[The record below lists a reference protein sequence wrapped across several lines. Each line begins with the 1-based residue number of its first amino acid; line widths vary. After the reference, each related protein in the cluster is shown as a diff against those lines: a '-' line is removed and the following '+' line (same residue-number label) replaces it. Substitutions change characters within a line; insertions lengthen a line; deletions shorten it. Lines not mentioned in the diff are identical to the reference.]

1 MSAQSFSLIQTG
13 SLNMPHESLRIYLY
27 SNSSVFR
34 NWIESSLLSAG
45 VRIFAKPRG
54 DYRSQ
59 PLDQN
64 FFNCLIVDE
73 EVGGEEFDRM
83 IRVPAHKGF
92 EDMKLGVAPYI
103 LSQLPE
109 YWSSFSSPIPENS
122 RGHNVVFLGL
132 STGGPAAL
140 EKILP
145 RIQLNPKTIYI
156 IAQHMPAGQT
166 RGLVDHLSRKYK
178 IKIREAA
185 HLETLVPANW
195 YVLPSGVH
203 SFFCVNQNNA
213 PLFFQSGN
221 PERLHKP
228 LIDLSLYSIAIASRR
243 KLLAGILTGMGSDG
257 ALALLAARDF
267 RATTFAESR
276 DSALVFGMPK
286 VALENGATTNGIVLE
301 KIPDFIQDWTIGQRE
316 NSDVA

>member
-1 MSAQSFSLIQTG
+1 MIAQFFLLIQIG
-13 SLNMPHESLRIYLY
+13 SLSMQHENLRIYLY

-34 NWIESSLLSAG
+34 NWIESALQAVG

-59 PLDQN
+59 ILDKN
-64 FFNCLIVDE
+64 FFNCLIVDDDLR
-73 EVGGEEFDRM
+73 GEEFHRI
-83 IRVPAHKGF
+83 IRVPVKKGF
-92 EDMKLGVAPYI
+92 EEMKLGVASYI

-109 YWSSFSSPIPENS
+109 FWNSFSLPGLETPLLQKI
-122 RGHNVVFLGL
+122 VFLGL
-132 STGGPAAL
+132 STGGPVAL

-145 RIQLNPKTIYI
+145 KIQLNPQTIYI

-166 RGLVDHLSRKYK
+166 RGLVDHLLRKEN

-185 HLETLVPANW
+185 HLEILTPATW

-203 SFFCVNQNNA
+203 SFFCMNQKNES
-213 PLFFQSGN
+213 LFLQSPS

-228 LIDLSLYSIAIASRR
+228 LIDFSLYSIALSCRR

-257 ALALLAARDF
+257 ALALRAARDF
-267 RATTFAESR
+267 RATTFVESR
-276 DSALVFGMPK
+276 NSALVFGMPK
-286 VALENGATTNGIVLE
+286 IALENNATTNEIDLE
-301 KIPDFIQDWTIGQRE
+301 KIPDFIHDWTSKPIE
-316 NSDVA
+316 HSHVA